1 MKAGHD
7 DKRME
12 LTEHLGELRTRLIH
26 CIGYILLGSV
36 LAYQFFTPIYNFM
49 YRPLRQ
55 EIDRLNIHRTV
66 TEAQHQINVN
76 RPPFDPLHMPKP
88 HNPPTSEDLQ
98 ARDQVIGWIYTHPA
112 TPPMIGDAFRSFYE
126 PFTVRLQLSVI
137 IGLILT
143 TPFIIRELALF
154 ILPALTAQEKRP
166 LKLLMPV
173 SILCLALGVCV
184 AYGTLFFAMH
194 WFLSYLEDFPQGSTL
209 LQDPGQYILFFVKMM
224 AAFGFAFQLP
234 VLLMAGAFVGMVTS
248 DGLKKNWRW
257 GVVLAVCGGVFTPS
271 NDIPSMMLMTVP
283 LLILYFGSIYLVRIV
298 EHIKARDRSKPT

>member
-1 MKAGHD
+1 
-7 DKRME
+7 
-12 LTEHLGELRTRLIH
+12 
-26 CIGYILLGSV
+26 
-36 LAYQFFTPIYNFM
+36 
-49 YRPLRQ
+49 
-55 EIDRLNIHRTV
+55 
-66 TEAQHQINVN
+66 
-76 RPPFDPLHMPKP
+76 
-88 HNPPTSEDLQ
+88 
-98 ARDQVIGWIYTHPA
+98 
-112 TPPMIGDAFRSFYE
+112 
-126 PFTVRLQLSVI
+126 
-137 IGLILT
+137 
-143 TPFIIRELALF
+143 
-154 ILPALTAQEKRP
+154 
-166 LKLLMPV
+166 MPV

-298 EHIKARDRSKPT
+298 EHIKARDRSKPA